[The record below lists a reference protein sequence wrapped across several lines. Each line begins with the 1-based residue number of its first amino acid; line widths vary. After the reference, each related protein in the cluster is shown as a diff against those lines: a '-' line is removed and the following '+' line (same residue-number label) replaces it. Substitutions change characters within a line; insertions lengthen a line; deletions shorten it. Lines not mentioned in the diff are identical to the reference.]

1 MQNPIMNKY
10 VLDVEGDGDTPSIQF
25 NPEDD
30 GITHINIWFQGKTE
44 LGRMLSH
51 FYELP
56 FTHPFFGDFKTM
68 EGLWR
73 YIQNKDT
80 TPEEAERGIEKDKL
94 RHMSGIAAKNFGK
107 SLTWRKV
114 ECFIE
119 IIAAAN
125 FYKIKQSPKLMRMFT
140 DSTLPF
146 VMYYVRIATGDAEG
160 QGGTVV
166 PLTKYKWLVKSFEDN
181 RKLMQY
187 GERPEKIDYSQF
199 NIKK

>member
-1 MQNPIMNKY
+1 MNKY
-10 VLDVEGDGDTPSIQF
+10 VLDVEGDGDAPSIQF

-80 TPEEAERGIEKDKL
+80 TPEEAERGIEKETGPPGSEDK
-94 RHMSGIAAKNFGK
+94 GKIASF
-107 SLTWRKV
+107 LY
-114 ECFIE
+114 E
-119 IIAAAN
+119 IID
-125 FYKIKQSPKLMRMFT
+125 ISSR
-140 DSTLPF
+140 
-146 VMYYVRIATGDAEG
+146 
-160 QGGTVV
+160 
-166 PLTKYKWLVKSFEDN
+166 
-181 RKLMQY
+181 
-187 GERPEKIDYSQF
+187 YSYEC
-199 NIKK
+199 